1 MASRGRRKSVGVV
14 EMARDLGVSTAT
26 ISRALNGSPA
36 VRQEL
41 ADRIRAHAEARG
53 YVANRLARALSASTS
68 RAFVGFVIPYVDTL
82 AHSAVAAECARL
94 LSAAGTQMILA
105 ITENDA
111 EREFQQLRDL
121 VGTRIAGL
129 VISPSTHVLDDTRRL
144 LSELPVVELHRES
157 GIDAPSVMSDDEQAL
172 ADAILHLAAL
182 GHTEIAYLGT
192 PRELSNGAT
201 RLRGIRRGVAL
212 AHLDPR
218 RITFRLVEPTQ
229 DNGRDAARELLDGG
243 LPFTAL
249 VVGSG
254 SLSVGAADAVRR
266 SGRRLPGDLSLVVYG
281 DPAWFV
287 LADPPLTMIQI
298 PYAGLARSAA
308 RLLLNALDA
317 REAGTRP
324 PAAGPHL
331 VPASLRV
338 AGSTGPPPPAAA
350 AHHPVATIPRPY
362 DPRPRPYDPSPL
374 PYDPSPRS
382 YDPRPRSHQ

>member
-14 EMARDLGVSTAT
+14 EMAQDLGVSTAT
-26 ISRALNGSPA
+26 VSRALNGSPS
-36 VRQEL
+36 VRREL

-82 AHSAVAAECARL
+82 AYSAVAAECARL

-111 EREFQQLRDL
+111 AREYQQLRDL

-129 VISPSTHVLDDTRRL
+129 VISPTTHLLDDTRRL
-144 LSELPVVELHRES
+144 LAELPVVELHRVS
-157 GIDAPSVMSDDEQAL
+157 GIDAPSVLSDDEQAL
-172 ADAILHLAAL
+172 TDSILHLAAL
-182 GHTEIAYLGT
+182 GHTDIAYLGT

-201 RLRGIRRGVAL
+201 RLRGIRRGIAR
-212 AHLDPR
+212 AGLDPR

-229 DNGRDAARELLDGG
+229 ENGRDATRELLSGG

-254 SLSVGAADAVRR
+254 SLSVGAADAVRC
-266 SGRRLPGDLSLVVYG
+266 SGRRLPDDLSLVVYG

-287 LADPPLTMIQI
+287 LADPPLTMVQV
-298 PYAGLARSAA
+298 PYTGLARIAA
-308 RLLLNALDA
+308 RLLLCALDA
-317 REAGTRP
+317 REVGTAP
-324 PAAGPHL
+324 PVPGPHL
-331 VPASLRV
+331 VPAVLRV
-338 AGSTGPPPPAAA
+338 AGSTGPPPGG
-350 AHHPVATIPRPY
+350 RP
-362 DPRPRPYDPSPL
+362 
-374 PYDPSPRS
+374 
-382 YDPRPRSHQ
+382 

>member
-26 ISRALNGSPA
+26 VSRALNGSPS
-36 VRQEL
+36 VRREL
-41 ADRIRAHAEARG
+41 ADRIRSHAEARG

-82 AHSAVAAECARL
+82 AYSAVAAECARL

-111 EREFQQLRDL
+111 AREYQQLRDL

-129 VISPSTHVLDDTRRL
+129 VISPTTHLLDDTRRL
-144 LSELPVVELHRES
+144 LTGLPVVELHRVS
-157 GIDAPSVMSDDEQAL
+157 GINVPSVLSDDEQAL
-172 ADAILHLAAL
+172 TDSILHLAAL
-182 GHTEIAYLGT
+182 GHTDIAYLGT
-192 PRELSNGAT
+192 PRELSNGVT
-201 RLRGIRRGVAL
+201 RLRGIRRGIAQ
-212 AHLDPR
+212 AGLDPR

-229 DNGRDAARELLDGG
+229 ENGRDATRELLSGG

-287 LADPPLTMIQI
+287 LADPPLTMVQI
-298 PYAGLARSAA
+298 PYTGLARMAA
-308 RLLLNALDA
+308 RLLLSALDA
-317 REAGTRP
+317 REAGTAP
-324 PAAGPHL
+324 PVPGPHL
-331 VPASLRV
+331 VPAVLRV
-338 AGSTGPPPPAAA
+338 AGSTGPPPAEWP
-350 AHHPVATIPRPY
+350 
-362 DPRPRPYDPSPL
+362 
-374 PYDPSPRS
+374 
-382 YDPRPRSHQ
+382 

>member
-14 EMARDLGVSTAT
+14 EMAQDLGVSTAT

-41 ADRIRAHAEARG
+41 ADRIRAYAEARG

-105 ITENDA
+105 ITENNA

-129 VISPSTHVLDDTRRL
+129 VISPSTNVLDDTRRL
-144 LSELPVVELHRES
+144 LSDLPVVQLHRES

-172 ADAILHLAAL
+172 TDAILHLAAL

-201 RLRGIRRGVAL
+201 RLRGIRRGVAQ
-212 AHLDPR
+212 AGLDPR
-218 RITFRLVEPTQ
+218 RITIRLVEPTQ
-229 DNGRDAARELLDGG
+229 DNGRDAARELLDDG

-254 SLSVGAADAVRR
+254 SLSVGAADTVRR
-266 SGRRLPGDLSLVVYG
+266 SGRRLPDDLSLVVYG
-281 DPAWFV
+281 DPGWFV
-287 LADPPLTMIQI
+287 LADPPLTMVQI
-298 PYAGLARSAA
+298 PYAGLAHTAA

-317 REAGTRP
+317 REAGTKP

-338 AGSTGPPPPAAA
+338 AGSTGPPPRSA
-350 AHHPVATIPRPY
+350 PVPRQY
-362 DPRPRPYDPSPL
+362 R
-374 PYDPSPRS
+374 
-382 YDPRPRSHQ
+382 PRPRSPQ

>member
-1 MASRGRRKSVGVV
+1 MASRGRRKSIGVV

-26 ISRALNGSPA
+26 VSRALNGSPS
-36 VRQEL
+36 VRREL

-68 RAFVGFVIPYVDTL
+68 RAFVGFVIPYVDTP
-82 AHSAVAAECARL
+82 AYSAVAAECARL

-111 EREFQQLRDL
+111 KREYQQLRDL

-129 VISPSTHVLDDTRRL
+129 VISSSTHVLDATRRL
-144 LSELPVVELHRES
+144 LAELPVVELHRVS
-157 GIDAPSVMSDDEQAL
+157 GIDAPSVFSDDEQAL
-172 ADAILHLAAL
+172 TDSILHLAGL

-212 AHLDPR
+212 AGLDPR
-218 RITFRLVEPTQ
+218 RITIRLVEPTRG
-229 DNGRDAARELLDGG
+229 NGSAATRELLTGS

-266 SGRRLPGDLSLVVYG
+266 SGRRLPDDLSLVVYG

-287 LADPPLTMIQI
+287 LAEPSLTMIQV

-308 RLLLNALDA
+308 HLLLSALDA
-317 REAGTRP
+317 REAGIKPSATGP
-324 PAAGPHL
+324 HPVPAAL
-331 VPASLRV
+331 CT
-338 AGSTGPPPPAAA
+338 AGSTGAPPGR
-350 AHHPVATIPRPY
+350 RP
-362 DPRPRPYDPSPL
+362 
-374 PYDPSPRS
+374 
-382 YDPRPRSHQ
+382 